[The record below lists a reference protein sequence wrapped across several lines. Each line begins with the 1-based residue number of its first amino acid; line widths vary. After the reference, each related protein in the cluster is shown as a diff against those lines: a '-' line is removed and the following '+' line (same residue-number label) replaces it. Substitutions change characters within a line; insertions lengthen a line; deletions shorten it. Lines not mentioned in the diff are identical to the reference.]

1 MGDQIVSVNDI
12 SLIDVP
18 HAAAV
23 AALRSTTMEV
33 DLQVRRV
40 ADPFVP
46 LSDSGFFESKEL
58 KDNNSVEATDA
69 DQKVTSK
76 VNSKISSF
84 KDIIPNLA
92 ESTWE
97 WETYLKIAIPTVAVI
112 SLTIFIGR
120 RLSN

>member
-69 DQKVTSK
+69 DQKV
-76 VNSKISSF
+76 NSKISSF